1 VGVVM
6 TLQSQHI
13 EIPLVGGVSTKEAE
27 QAVQIPKLLRLENA
41 DMSEPGK
48 IRRRAGSVLI
58 DTTQD
63 HDGTAMPAA
72 YDALIASE
80 SQLALASG
88 GHAHALGEDGE
99 WYPAGEV
106 ESIKTTASTVFA
118 QEGFTTARTFAAYA
132 AGKVAYAFR
141 HFSAHCRVQVYDHVT
156 GALLI
161 DRTFLNVDDWRI
173 VALGSTFLLLRREGT
188 NLIGSTA
195 DATALSASSFPT
207 GTTLSSGAMSSPFDV
222 CVGTHSGQP
231 HAFVSAHSASASA
244 IRIWRISSALAVAVQ
259 GQSHTPPS
267 AMRAITIEWRSQWN
281 RLVVAWSYDGGSVRT
296 VDAGTDLTFGDP
308 HSEIV
313 ASSVVDNLT
322 ITQGPSSSEA
332 VVFYEVTASDTR
344 DRLVRHRTFNWSTR
358 AVSGTVHTLKG
369 YGLAHKAWDLGEKSY
384 VGIAYQSGIENVFLE
399 AVWPR
404 RHADQ
409 RLQLAAKFL
418 SPTAGGLVPVGT
430 LMPVAQTTTGRY
442 LFACVSR
449 FRVRSSGSGIITTG
463 GALAKCEMDTRLRSN
478 WSSTRSGGL
487 AYVAGSVPHLMDT
500 GRFTDVGFPHA
511 PPPPNLTLLSSGSLA
526 ANSAYS
532 YVMVYE
538 WRDDAGRMHRSPPSV
553 PSTVNTGASGG
564 EVEIRH
570 AGLLAGPNKLS
581 GFKRPLIAIFRTLAN
596 QTVYFRID
604 DTALYADQVGM
615 RTLGG
620 VDVFEDN
627 FSDANISSHEILYTT
642 GGELDHYAPPPT
654 AFMVNHQERLWAI
667 HSEDGTIWPS
677 ALLSEHEGAWWHQG
691 LSIETQR
698 TGKIATALAS
708 MDDKLI
714 VFWDDAIAYLYGD
727 GPANNGQGGVFSPL
741 IPVPSDVGCIEPRSV
756 ITTPQGVFFQS
767 SRGIYLLGR
776 DMQAQYIGAD
786 VEDFTSGAVEAAT
799 LSRENHEV
807 RFEIG
812 RNTLVYDYLMQQ
824 WWVNTLGEENKPII
838 ARDATVYRGAYYL
851 LSQDANVSKLGREDT
866 SAVVDLF
873 DGSDGEPFDLS
884 MRTPWL
890 AMSGIAGF
898 QRVRR
903 VWVIGTFPSD
913 RESQINVYVDA
924 AADASATRTFTGVGS
939 EEAVMLH
946 VPTQK
951 CRSLQVE
958 VIGANQ
964 VLRIR
969 LEIGVK
975 RGAYKPVHRRL

>member
-1 VGVVM
+1 M

-41 DMSEPGK
+41 DMVEPGK
-48 IRRRAGSVLI
+48 IKRRAGSVLI
-58 DTTQD
+58 DTSQD

-80 SQLALASG
+80 TQLAIASG
-88 GHAHALGEDGE
+88 GKAHTLGEDGE

-106 ESIKTTASTVFA
+106 ESIKTTAATVFA
-118 QEGFTTARTFAAYA
+118 QENFVTSRTFAAYA
-132 AGKVAYAFR
+132 AGKVAYVSR
-141 HFSAHCRVQVYDHVT
+141 HASFGVHCRVHVYDHAT
-156 GALLI
+156 GALLFDKI
-161 DRTFLNVDDWRI
+161 FLDVDDWRI
-173 VALGSTFLLLRREGT
+173 VTLGSIFVLVRREGT
-188 NLIGSTA
+188 DMILCSA
-195 DATALSASSFPT
+195 DATDINSASFSNDVNRSTVF
-207 GTTLSSGAMSSPFDV
+207 SSPMDA
-222 CVGTHSGQP
+222 CVGTHNGQP
-231 HAFVSAHSASASA
+231 HLFLTYQ
-244 IRIWRISSALAVAVQ
+244 SSATNNLRVNRITAAL
-259 GQSHTPPS
+259 GSDFANHSHIPPS
-267 AMRAITIEWRSQWN
+267 AMRAITIAWRSQWN
-281 RLVVAWSYDGGSVRT
+281 RLVVAVSYDGGSVRT
-296 VDAGTDLTFGDP
+296 VDAATDLTFGDP
-308 HSEIV
+308 HSELV
-313 ASSVVDNLT
+313 ATDVVDNLT

-344 DRLVRHRTFNWSTR
+344 DRLVRHRTFNWSSR

-369 YGLAHKAWDLGEKSY
+369 YGLAHKAWDLDDRSY
-384 VGIAYQSGIENVFLE
+384 VGIAYESGVENVILE
-399 AVWPR
+399 AVWPL

-409 RLQLAAKFL
+409 KLHLAGKFL
-418 SPTAGGLVPVGT
+418 GPTAGGLVPIGQLT
-430 LMPVAQTTTGRY
+430 PVVQTTSGSY

-449 FRVRSSGSGIITTG
+449 FQVRASGGNIITTG
-463 GALAKCEMDTRLRSN
+463 GALARCEIDTRQRSN
-478 WSSTRSGGL
+478 WLSTRSGGL
-487 AYVAGSVPHLMDT
+487 AYVAGSAPHLMDT

-511 PPPPNLTLLSSGSLA
+511 PPPPHLTLLSSGSLA
-526 ANSAYS
+526 ADSAYS
-532 YVMVYE
+532 YVFVYE
-538 WRDDAGRMHRSPPSV
+538 WRDDAGRMHRSTPSV
-553 PSTVNTGASGG
+553 PVTVNTGASGG
-564 EVEIRH
+564 EVEVRH
-570 AGLLAGPNKLS
+570 AGLLTGPNKLI
-581 GFKRPLIAIFRTLAN
+581 FLKRPTLALFRTLAN
-596 QTVYFRID
+596 GTVYHRID
-604 DTALYADQVGM
+604 DTPLYADQAGM
-615 RTLGG
+615 RTLAG
-620 VDVFEDN
+620 VDVFDDN
-627 FSDANISSHEILYTT
+627 FSDANIGANEILYTT

-677 ALLSEHEGAWWHQG
+677 ALLSEHEGAWWHPG

-698 TGKIATALAS
+698 TGKIPTALAS

-741 IPVPSDVGCIEPRSV
+741 VPIPSDVGCIEPRSV
-756 ITTPQGVFFQS
+756 ITTPVGVFFQS

-786 VEDFTSGAVEAAT
+786 VEDLTTGPVEAAT
-799 LSRENHEV
+799 LVQSRHEV

-824 WWVNTLGEENKPII
+824 WWVNTLGAEDKPII
-838 ARDATVYRGAYYL
+838 ARDATVYRGAYFL

-873 DGSDGEPFDLS
+873 DGSDGESFELL

-924 AADASATRTFTGVGS
+924 AADASATRAFTGIGS